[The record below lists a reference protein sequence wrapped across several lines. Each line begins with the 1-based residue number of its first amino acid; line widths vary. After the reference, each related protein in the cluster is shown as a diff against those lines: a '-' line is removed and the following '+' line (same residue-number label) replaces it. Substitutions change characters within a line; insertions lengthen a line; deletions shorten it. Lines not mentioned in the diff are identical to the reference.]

1 MQVSFE
7 EDSEFKSPYDVV
19 LTQYRKDDY
28 YMDFDKNWN
37 VSMIRAD
44 DVNVKKAA
52 EKNKNTVKVCMLD
65 SGIDYSS
72 NVEVEESIDLTDE
85 YEDRNPIFEDVSGH
99 GTAVAGILASDPTK
113 NEEGYDKGHK
123 KG

>member
-44 DVNVKKAA
+44 DVN
-52 EKNKNTVKVCMLD
+52 L
-65 SGIDYSS
+65 SLIH
-72 NVEVEESIDLTDE
+72 I
-85 YEDRNPIFEDVSGH
+85 
-99 GTAVAGILASDPTK
+99 
-113 NEEGYDKGHK
+113 
-123 KG
+123 